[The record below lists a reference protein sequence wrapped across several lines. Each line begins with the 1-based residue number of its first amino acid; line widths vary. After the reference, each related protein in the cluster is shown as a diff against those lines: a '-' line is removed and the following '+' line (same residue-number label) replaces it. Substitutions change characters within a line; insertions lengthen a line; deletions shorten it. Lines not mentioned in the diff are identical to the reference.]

1 MEQKGEQGEF
11 ENGEYFRKN
20 RWRKKKKKRKNNL
33 NTQPYQIISLD
44 IKTQELPPHDIMARC

>member
-1 MEQKGEQGEF
+1 MESTLEKMDGG
-11 ENGEYFRKN
+11 
-20 RWRKKKKKRKNNL
+20 KKKKKRKNNL